1 MAAFATVG
9 LRLGR
14 RPASLNGAPPL
25 REAAAAATTPAGFLR
40 AMKRLFRALA
50 LSGVGSESTTTTS
63 SSSSRLSAAP
73 FLRTSATVF
82 LGPSIFAPRLS
93 FFFSSSSTFL
103 TLRPERDAFF
113 FSSPF
118 LRPRPKRAAFF
129 SSSPFLSPRPKRA
142 VFRFSSSP
150 FLGTRPRFAA
160 AAGFRRSSSV
170 RWRFAGGTNSAS
182 SCFVTRGVPDGFFLK
197 ILCLPS
203 ASLWRVFWMLSS
215 CLCVCTRLSAW
226 TPTRSP
232 DSSCTCHWVR
242 PSSNSVRSPTAPLS
256 SSLPPTPSSDTSCPV
271 LKPSPCSKL
280 FSCLVK
286 KSTCL
291 TVVAP
296 ASSPWMR
303 SIALAGSSKRFVVTP
318 LEGGLLLPL
327 AMHLPLALALNLRAS
342 WVRTLK
348 WEGFI
353 RQKASSSSPSK

>member
-14 RPASLNGAPPL
+14 RPVSFTGAAPL
-25 REAAAAATTPAGFLR
+25 REATAAATARAGFLWG
-40 AMKRLFRALA
+40 MKRLLRALA
-50 LSGVGSESTTTTS
+50 LARVGSESTTTTPS
-63 SSSSRLSAAP
+63 SSSWLSAAP
-73 FLRTSATVF
+73 FLRTSAAVV
-82 LGPSIFAPRLS
+82 LGPSFFALRLS

-103 TLRPERDAFF
+103 SL
-113 FSSPF
+113 
-118 LRPRPKRAAFF
+118 RPKRAAFLF
-129 SSSPFLSPRPKRA
+129 ASPLLSPRPKRA
-142 VFRFSSSP
+142 VFLFSSSP
-150 FLGTRPRFAA
+150 LLRTRPKRAA
-160 AAGFRRSSSV
+160 AAGFRQSSSV
-170 RWRFAGGTNSAS
+170 RRRRFAGGANPAS
-182 SCFVTRGVPDGFFLK
+182 SCLAARGMPDGFLLLE
-197 ILCLPS
+197 ILRLPS
-203 ASLWRVFWMLSS
+203 ASLWSVFWMLSS
-215 CLCVCTRLSAW
+215 CLCVCTRLSAR